1 MASDLS
7 SFVDVSAEDI
17 PKSILVSG
25 ITPGTEREA
34 IVFHFQQHKHGGG
47 DASSVKFSQN
57 GDKAVITFEEKESK
71 FILLHNSSL
80 YWIIQWTLAWQK
92 SHFLKF
98 ESECVRY

>member
-34 IVFHFQQHKHGGG
+34 IVFHFQHKHGGG
-47 DASSVKFSQN
+47 DVSSVKFSQN
-57 GDKAVITFEEKESK
+57 GYKAVITFEEKESK
-71 FILLHNSSL
+71 FILLHNSSF
-80 YWIIQWTLAWQK
+80 Y
-92 SHFLKF
+92 
-98 ESECVRY
+98 